1 MARPADPSP
10 PDGRETVA
18 PTPFWHSHRFR
29 SRAAQVLFLA
39 PAVVYMVAFFG
50 YPVVKNFV
58 MAFQEYSTSTFYT
71 GEAPWV
77 GFANYSEVVSSPVF
91 SKAMLNTVL
100 FTAGSIAGQFVIGLA
115 LAVFFRRRFPLGGV
129 LRSLILLPWLIPL
142 IVSGAVWR
150 WILDKDNGALNRFLA
165 AVGAATDHPG
175 WLTSTSLA
183 LVAVIMVNIWIG
195 IPFNLTILY
204 GGLQDIPE
212 DLYEA
217 AALDGASGWQRFR
230 FVTWPLLRPV
240 VSVVLVLGVVYTIKV
255 LDLILG
261 LTGGGPAN
269 ASQTIATL
277 SYKLSFTEFNFGQ
290 GAALGNILIAISLVF
305 AIFYLRANRR
315 AVDE

>member
-1 MARPADPSP
+1 
-10 PDGRETVA
+10 
-18 PTPFWHSHRFR
+18 
-29 SRAAQVLFLA
+29 
-39 PAVVYMVAFFG
+39 VAFFG
-50 YPVVKNFV
+50 YPIVKNV
-58 MAFQEYSTSTFYT
+58 TMAFQEYSTSTFYT
-71 GEAPWV
+71 GEAPWI
-77 GFANYSEVVSSPVF
+77 GFENYRAVVSSPVF
-91 SKAMLNTVL
+91 SKAMVNTVL
-100 FTAGSIAGQFVIGLA
+100 FTVGSIAGQFLIGLA
-115 LAVFFRRRFPLGGV
+115 LAVFFRRRFPLNGV

-150 WILDKDNGALNRFLA
+150 WILDADNGALNRFLA
-165 AVGAATDHPG
+165 GTHLVTGHPG

-183 LVAVIMVNIWIG
+183 LLAVIMVNIWIG

-217 AALDGASGWQRFR
+217 AALDGAGGWQRFR
-230 FVTWPLLRPV
+230 YVTWPLLRPV

-255 LDLILG
+255 LDVILG
-261 LTGGGPAN
+261 LTNGGPAN
-269 ASQTIATL
+269 ASQTIATQ
-277 SYKLSFTEFNFGQ
+277 SYQLSFQQFDFGQ